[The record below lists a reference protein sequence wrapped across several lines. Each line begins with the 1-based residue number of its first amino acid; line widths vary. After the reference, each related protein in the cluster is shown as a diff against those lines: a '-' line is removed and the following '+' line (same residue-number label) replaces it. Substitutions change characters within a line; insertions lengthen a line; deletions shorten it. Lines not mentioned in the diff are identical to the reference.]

1 MHVFRQTSESPLSK
15 GNTSRE
21 EYGDWQTGYEFARN
35 VCLYLKGRGVA
46 PEVIVEP
53 TCGVGNFIAA
63 AIDVFDTVKKVYG
76 VEISKGYMDQT
87 EQKLRK
93 YQTGNR
99 IVSHK
104 LYNTN
109 VFTFDFGEIVRE
121 NQQAS
126 ILILGNPPWVTN
138 SGQGKTDG
146 TNLPVKGNIDRIRGI
161 EAITGKG
168 NFDIAESICNLLID
182 AFSHHRNTHMAL
194 LVKNAVIK
202 TCSTGSIFDRAP

>member
-93 YQTGNR
+93 YQNGNR

-126 ILILGNPPWVTN
+126 ILILGTPLGDKQR
-138 SGQGKTDG
+138 SGENRRNEFAGKRQHRPNQG
-146 TNLPVKGNIDRIRGI
+146 DRSDH
-161 EAITGKG
+161 GKG
-168 NFDIAESICNLLID
+168 
-182 AFSHHRNTHMAL
+182 
-194 LVKNAVIK
+194 
-202 TCSTGSIFDRAP
+202 